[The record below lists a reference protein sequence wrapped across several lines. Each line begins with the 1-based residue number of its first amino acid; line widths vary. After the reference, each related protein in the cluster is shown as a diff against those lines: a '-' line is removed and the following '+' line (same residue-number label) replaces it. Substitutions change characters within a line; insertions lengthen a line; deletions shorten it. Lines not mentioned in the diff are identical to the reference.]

1 MSIHTASHVAS
12 PVGLG
17 LGLRVGIELVGSGLG
32 LAMPA
37 VCMYVVC
44 LYTWLRA
51 MLAMYIESVL
61 HFITALMKATVLNY

>member
-17 LGLRVGIELVGSGLG
+17 LGLRVWIELVGSGLG

-44 LYTWLRA
+44 LLG
-51 MLAMYIESVL
+51 MLKP
-61 HFITALMKATVLNY
+61 FF